1 MRGNQLDDT
10 RSWLSGA
17 YTRSCWLQRVFV
29 AKETSEVVDER
40 TVARLASR
48 RLRLGLLAQRVL
60 LVAVMVGV
68 WWLSSLSVPHY
79 ILPGPTRV
87 WEALQLI
94 TGNGDLWGNLGI
106 TFWRV
111 AVGFVFAT
119 LVGLPFGIV
128 LGANRRAGD
137 FFEPVIPVLNTVSSA
152 IWAIF
157 AIIWFG
163 ISNATTIFVVFM
175 TAMPLIITNVWQGTR
190 TVNADFIELA
200 QVLRM
205 PDWKVMT
212 KIYLPTILPYFFSGA
227 RLAFGFGWR
236 VSLVAETIG
245 SSSGVGYRLRQ
256 AADLIRTDQV
266 FAWTL
271 TLVIMMATIEM
282 GMLKPLES
290 YLFRW
295 KKDVDAQ

>member
-1 MRGNQLDDT
+1 MILVYESIFTLVGGALVAEKSTETLDGKFPAQLSP
-10 RSWLSGA
+10 RN
-17 YTRSCWLQRVFV
+17 
-29 AKETSEVVDER
+29 
-40 TVARLASR
+40 
-48 RLRLGLLAQRVL
+48 LRLGLIGQRIV
-60 LVAVMVGV
+60 LVAVAIAI
-68 WWLSSLSVPHY
+68 WWFSSLSMPHY
-79 ILPGPTRV
+79 VLPGPGRV
-87 WEALQLI
+87 WDAFRLI
-94 TGNGDLWGNLGI
+94 LANGDLWNNLGI
-106 TFWRV
+106 TLWRV
-111 AVGFVFAT
+111 AVGFVFAA
-119 LVGLPFGIV
+119 LIALPFGIF
-128 LGANRRAGD
+128 LGANKRAGE

-190 TVNADFIELA
+190 TVNPEFIELA
-200 QVLRM
+200 QALRM
-205 PDWKVMT
+205 PRRKVMA

-227 RLAFGFGWR
+227 RLAFGFSWR

-256 AADLIRTDQV
+256 AADLIKTDQV

-282 GMLKPLES
+282 GMMKPLEN

-295 KKDVDAQ
+295 KKDVTA

>member
-1 MRGNQLDDT
+1 M
-10 RSWLSGA
+10 
-17 YTRSCWLQRVFV
+17 
-29 AKETSEVVDER
+29 AKEPNALIDDKS
-40 TVARLASR
+40 AGQLLFS
-48 RLRLGLLAQRVL
+48 RLRLDLIGQRLAL
-60 LVAVMVGV
+60 AAAAIGI

-79 ILPGPTRV
+79 ILPGPARV
-87 WEALQLI
+87 WDALRLI
-94 TGNGDLWGNLGI
+94 IANGDLWNNLVV
-106 TFWRV
+106 TLWRV
-111 AVGFVFAT
+111 AVGFIVAA
-119 LVGLPFGIV
+119 LVGLPFGIFF
-128 LGANRRAGD
+128 GANRRAGE

-163 ISNATTIFVVFM
+163 ISDATTIFVVFM

-190 TVNADFIELA
+190 TVNSDFIELA
-200 QVLRM
+200 QALRM
-205 PDWKVMT
+205 PRRKVMT
-212 KIYLPTILPYFFSGA
+212 KIYLPTILPYFFSGS
-227 RLAFGFGWR
+227 RLAFGFSWR

-271 TLVIMMATIEM
+271 TLVILMAGIEM
-282 GMLKPLES
+282 GMMKPLEN

-295 KKDVDAQ
+295 KKNVETQ

>member
-1 MRGNQLDDT
+1 VANKSTEVLDAGLPAQLP
-10 RSWLSGA
+10 
-17 YTRSCWLQRVFV
+17 
-29 AKETSEVVDER
+29 
-40 TVARLASR
+40 ARN
-48 RLRLGLLAQRVL
+48 LRLGVIGQRIV
-60 LVAVMVGV
+60 LVAVAIAI
-68 WWLSSLSVPHY
+68 WWFSSLSMPHY
-79 ILPGPTRV
+79 ILPGPARV
-87 WEALQLI
+87 WDAFRLI
-94 TGNGDLWGNLGI
+94 IANGDLWNNLGI
-106 TFWRV
+106 TLWRV
-111 AVGFVFAT
+111 TVGFVFAA
-119 LVGLPFGIV
+119 LIGLPLGIF
-128 LGANRRAGD
+128 LGANKSAGE

-190 TVNADFIELA
+190 TVNPEFIELA

-205 PDWKVMT
+205 PRRKIMT

-227 RLAFGFGWR
+227 RLAFGFSWR

-256 AADLIRTDQV
+256 AADLIKTDQV

-282 GMLKPLES
+282 GLMKPLEN

-295 KKDVDAQ
+295 KKDVTA